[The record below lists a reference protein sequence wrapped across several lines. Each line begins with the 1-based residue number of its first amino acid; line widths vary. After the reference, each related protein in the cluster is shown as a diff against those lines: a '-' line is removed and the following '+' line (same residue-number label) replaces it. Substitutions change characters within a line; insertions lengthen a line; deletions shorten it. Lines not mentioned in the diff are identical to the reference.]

1 MPTDR
6 PTAAELVEAVREFL
20 TDHVAPNVEG
30 QLAFHTRVAV
40 NALAIVERTMAQ
52 GGAMDAAELAR
63 LRELLGQD
71 GDLGEMNGA
80 LARAIRAGEMDNDRA
95 AVLEHLRLTAE
106 DKIALTNPRYLTPRG

>member
-20 TDHVAPNVEG
+20 ADDVAPNVEG
-30 QLAFHTRVAV
+30 QLAFHTRVAI

-71 GDLGEMNGA
+71 GDLAELNGA
-80 LARAIRAGEMDNDRA
+80 LSRAIRAGEMDGKRGA
-95 AVLEHLRLTAE
+95 LLEHLRQTAQ
-106 DKIALTNPRYLTPRG
+106 DKIALANPRYLTPRG